1 MHKGYYTTKEVSE
14 LLGIGFST
22 VGFMVNDGRIKD
34 AVKIANRW
42 MIPKSR
48 IAKCTVC
55 GKWFV
60 VNAQNRTICSDECR
74 KQKNRDSA
82 KAAYYAN
89 KANKDPEPITA
100 EECEQMCFDLPFE
113 PEPQEI
119 QMPDYMESFA
129 RLFDEFAKACA
140 DLAERL
146 RK

>member
-42 MIPKSR
+42 MIPKTR

-89 KANKDPEPITA
+89 KKKDPEPV
-100 EECEQMCFDLPFE
+100 ECDCEQLCMEIPEPLPFE
-113 PEPQEI
+113 VPATTVNAQIATMFEEMANALMQIAGE
-119 QMPDYMESFA
+119 YRKCA
-129 RLFDEFAKACA
+129 R
-140 DLAERL
+140 
-146 RK
+146 